1 MTIKLQQ
8 PLAEVSRINRTI
20 FCPNAA
26 PQPAATSPP
35 PSLSQPGKTAATRA
49 DRKEKRWCAPN
60 RERTEMFDN
69 AKIGV
74 RYSSNDAARLFHT
87 CCNRGRRGRGGLDEL
102 ASKDQSNGAGDREK
116 FRPRKMG
123 ATLSGRVYLCFR
135 ALFTSPHF
143 RGVSRTLTRFLLD
156 SETEN
161 QAQTTQKPLIICP
174 CSLEYH

>member
-26 PQPAATSPP
+26 PQPAATSTPL
-35 PSLSQPGKTAATRA
+35 SLPTRKNRSNA
-49 DRKEKRWCAPN
+49 SGSKRERWCAPN

-74 RYSSNDAARLFHT
+74 RYSSNDAARLLHT

-123 ATLSGRVYLCFR
+123 ATLSGRVYLFFR
-135 ALFTSPHF
+135 AFFTGPHF

-161 QAQTTQKPLIICP
+161 QAQSTQKNLIICP